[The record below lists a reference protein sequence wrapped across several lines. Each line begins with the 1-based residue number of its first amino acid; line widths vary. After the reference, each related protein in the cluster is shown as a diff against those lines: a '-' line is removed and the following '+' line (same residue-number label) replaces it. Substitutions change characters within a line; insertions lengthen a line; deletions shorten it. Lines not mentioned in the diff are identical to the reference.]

1 MASKLIGV
9 AEIESGMELTEP
21 VKNKNGQILLNSG
34 LILEEKHKLILKTW
48 GIKNVSVKYEG
59 VETDSPTHE
68 YPLQSLD
75 SLKNIINWQPRN
87 YQENELIQLAL
98 LFNKKEEVSGS

>member
-48 GIKNVSVKYEG
+48 GIKNVSVKSEG
-59 VETDSPTHE
+59 VETESPAYE
-68 YPLQSLD
+68 DLSQSLNN
-75 SLKNIINWQPRN
+75 LKNIINWQPRN

-98 LFNKKEEVSGS
+98 IFNKQEEVSGS